1 MPRIVY
7 AGDSTVTFNK
17 IATYPQTGLSQ
28 GLLLYL
34 KDDVIMRSFA
44 VNGRSTK
51 SFIDQGRLDQVD
63 EYLEKG
69 DFLFIQFGHNDAKES
84 DETRYAPADTVFKDN
99 LKRFI
104 SVARS
109 NEALPVIFTPIARRY
124 FNEDGRYMP
133 GCHEPYRR
141 AALEVAAEEGV
152 PGIDLTTVTE
162 EYLRMVGDFPS
173 RALYVFPK
181 DNTHLVMQGAV
192 VFAGFIA
199 NGLLEL
205 GSPYSDLLVDRMAAG
220 VDDDQ
225 DPAVNPYYRTDC
237 ISSDEKTGM

>member
-1 MPRIVY
+1 M
-7 AGDSTVTFNK
+7 
-17 IATYPQTGLSQ
+17 Q
-28 GLLLYL
+28 
-34 KDDVIMRSFA
+34 
-44 VNGRSTK
+44 
-51 SFIDQGRLDQVD
+51 
-63 EYLEKG
+63 
-69 DFLFIQFGHNDAKES
+69 
-84 DETRYAPADTVFKDN
+84 
-99 LKRFI
+99 
-104 SVARS
+104 
-109 NEALPVIFTPIARRY
+109 
-124 FNEDGRYMP
+124 
-133 GCHEPYRR
+133 
-141 AALEVAAEEGV
+141 VAAEEGV